1 MAGKAMLVGA
11 AGLSPGQLGKVEFSL
26 RASSVEVGNMT

>member
-11 AGLSPGQLGKVEFSL
+11 AGLSPRQLGKVKFSL